1 MKEKLVLMTFG
12 DSIFQPTFGNRFNIK
27 EKFQKQEVSIR
38 CGKLMERFMYLVD
51 VQLQQLADL
60 MIFIILTSQLPN
72 GRNLPALML
81 LMAEVELDSKDH
93 QMENLC
99 TYHQDTPVDKLTMST
114 SSLLRKTPGPSLRII
129 QNQSK
134 QDL

>member
-1 MKEKLVLMTFG
+1 
-12 DSIFQPTFGNRFNIK
+12 
-27 EKFQKQEVSIR
+27 
-38 CGKLMERFMYLVD
+38 MYLVD

-60 MIFIILTSQLPN
+60 MIFIILTSQLLN

-99 TYHQDTPVDKLTMST
+99 MYHRDTPVDKLTMST
-114 SSLLRKTPGPSLRII
+114 SSLLKTTRGPSLKII
-129 QNQSK
+129 LNQSR
-134 QDL
+134 QDLLPQTLLLIS